1 MAAVVARGSVLLTP
15 KFDNFESTV
24 KDAVD
29 RAFAGTAAQ
38 GREGGRKASDGFAS
52 GFAGGA
58 IGATVA
64 QVAQRAFDAISSSI
78 GAAVQRV
85 DTMNNFP
92 KVMSALGY
100 SADDAEVAIGRM
112 ADAVQG
118 LPTSLDGLASMTQQ
132 VAPLTGSME
141 EATDISIALNN
152 ALLAGG
158 KGPAAASRAMEQY
171 TQVLSKGR
179 PDLQDWKT
187 LQEVMPGQLNQVAQ
201 ALLGPTAN
209 SRDLYAA
216 LKDGRLGMDDFNAAI
231 VQLNTQGVDGFAS
244 FEQQARDATGGI
256 GTAVDNVKNR
266 IAMAIG
272 KIIDAIGPENISGA
286 INAFSST
293 FSGIGDAVAGVVDF
307 VKEHIGVIGPVVGG
321 VVSAF
326 AGLKVIGM
334 VPGLLGALSGP
345 LSVARNGFVALR
357 LSTALVGPL
366 GALKAGLGSV
376 GKALMGVMGGPV
388 GVAVAA
394 IAALVT
400 AFVVAYNTSDEF
412 RAVVQDAFQ
421 RIQEV
426 AAQVW
431 PYVEQAIKTVCD
443 VVQGAAQEVW
453 PSISE
458 AIGAAC
464 QLVQA
469 VVQAAWPYVQAI
481 VQGVMDVIQFVVTT
495 VWPVVV
501 QAFQSAATVILGVIQ
516 AVWPLVSGIIQTVM
530 GAIKAVIDVV
540 LGIIQGDWDAV
551 WGAVGNLVSV
561 VWDGIVSTVSNLIN
575 AVLGVIDSVLGAIRG
590 LWDSAWTAIKSF
602 VVTAWDGIKQGVSN
616 GIDAVVGFVRDLPGN
631 ILNALGNL
639 GDLLVNAGKSV
650 IDGFLRGLKGAW
662 DGVTGFIG
670 GIGDWIV
677 EHKGPPAYDAVMLV
691 DNGSLIMQGLLAG
704 MERAWGGVEGFVT
717 SRASVIGDAMG
728 DAVAAANDPRRW
740 SASARAQLSVGVGRY
755 EGAGG
760 GDTATD
766 AARMVI
772 AALPSIIAN
781 NTPVMGHRDLRRAV
795 QEVV

>member
-1 MAAVVARGSVLLTP
+1 MPAVVARGSVLLTP
-15 KFDNFESTV
+15 KFDDFESTV
-24 KDAVD
+24 RDAVD

-64 QVAQRAFDAISSSI
+64 QVAQRAFDAISDSI

-179 PDLQDWKT
+179 PDLEDWKT

-266 IAMAIG
+266 IALAIG

-293 FSGIGDAVAGVVDF
+293 FSGIGDAVADVVDF
-307 VKEHIGVIGPVVGG
+307 VKEHIDVIGPIVAAAVGG
-321 VVSAF
+321 IAALGISDQ
-326 AGLKVIGM
+326 IGDIK
-334 VPGLLGALSGP
+334 GSI
-345 LSVARNGFVALR
+345 VAL
-357 LSTALVGPL
+357 
-366 GALKAGLGSV
+366 
-376 GKALMGVMGGPV
+376 GKALGGVFSGPV
-388 GVAVAA
+388 GIA
-394 IAALVT
+394 IAAVAGLVG
-400 AFVVAYNTSDEF
+400 ALVIAYNTNEDF
-412 RAVVQDAFQ
+412 RALVDQAWQQVQDA
-421 RIQEV
+421 
-426 AAQVW
+426 AMQVW
-431 PYVEQAIKTVCD
+431 PYVEQVIDSAMGLVKAFAD
-443 VVQGAAQEVW
+443 NVW
-453 PSISE
+453 PHVVNIFTWAGGIISS
-458 AIGAAC
+458 
-464 QLVQA
+464 
-469 VVQAAWPYVQAI
+469 VV
-481 VQGVMDVIQFVVTT
+481 
-495 VWPVVV
+495 
-501 QAFQSAATVILGVIQ
+501 Q
-516 AVWPLVSGIIQTVM
+516 AVWPFVEGVITTAMQAIQ
-530 GAIKAVIDVV
+530 GVIDVV
-540 LGIIQGDWDAV
+540 TALISGDWDAAWNGIKQV
-551 WGAVGNLVSV
+551 AQV
-561 VWDGIVSTVSNLIN
+561 VWDGICSAVSWALD
-575 AVLGVIDSVLGAIRG
+575 AVGGIIDGALGWIKG
-590 LWDSAWTAIKSF
+590 LWDSAWNGIKSF

>member
-1 MAAVVARGSVLLTP
+1 MPAVVARGSVLLTP
-15 KFDNFESTV
+15 KFDGFESTV
-24 KDAVD
+24 RDAVD
-29 RAFAGTAAQ
+29 RAFSGTAAQ
-38 GREGGRKASDGFAS
+38 GREGGRRASDGFAS

-64 QVAQRAFDAISSSI
+64 QVAQRAFDAISNSI

-92 KVMSALGY
+92 KVMSSLGY

-179 PDLQDWKT
+179 PDLEDWKT

-293 FSGIGDAVAGVVDF
+293 FSGIGDAVADVVDF
-307 VKEHIGVIGPVVGG
+307 VKEHIDVIGPIVAAAVGG
-321 VVSAF
+321 IAALGISDQ
-326 AGLKVIGM
+326 IGDIK
-334 VPGLLGALSGP
+334 GSI
-345 LSVARNGFVALR
+345 VAL
-357 LSTALVGPL
+357 
-366 GALKAGLGSV
+366 
-376 GKALMGVMGGPV
+376 GKALGGVFSGPV
-388 GVAVAA
+388 GIA
-394 IAALVT
+394 IAAVAGLVG
-400 AFVVAYNTSDEF
+400 ALVIAYNTNEDF
-412 RAVVQDAFQ
+412 RALVDQAWQQVQDA
-421 RIQEV
+421 
-426 AAQVW
+426 AMQVW
-431 PYVEQAIKTVCD
+431 PYVEQVIDSAMGLVKAFAD
-443 VVQGAAQEVW
+443 NVW
-453 PSISE
+453 PHVVNIFTWAGGIISS
-458 AIGAAC
+458 
-464 QLVQA
+464 
-469 VVQAAWPYVQAI
+469 VV
-481 VQGVMDVIQFVVTT
+481 
-495 VWPVVV
+495 
-501 QAFQSAATVILGVIQ
+501 Q
-516 AVWPLVSGIIQTVM
+516 AVWPFVEGVITTAMQAIQ
-530 GAIKAVIDVV
+530 GVIDVV
-540 LGIIQGDWDAV
+540 TALISGDWDAAWNGIKQV
-551 WGAVGNLVSV
+551 AQV
-561 VWDGIVSTVSNLIN
+561 VWDGICSAVSWALD
-575 AVLGVIDSVLGAIRG
+575 AVGGIIDGALGWIKG